1 MTPKLRNGN
10 SAKTGKTISIS
21 VYFSGQK
28 EGWHAHVVR
37 DHSNPNV
44 DLAVL
49 KIDGGGSFPTVIG
62 LEANDDGFNVGEE
75 AYIIGYPLGGSG
87 TYNEGVPTP
96 TFTAGSLSKKT
107 VHRLQYDT
115 TTFPGSSGSPVFNNL
130 GKIVAVHYLGQNSG
144 SGQKAQG
151 INYGVPV
158 AYVHELIR

>member
-1 MTPKLRNGN
+1 MAKTQIYEQNVKGVVLIHQDYEEEGQRHGEEGTGFCVKSNGLIITNRHVAQPWTGGDGN

-75 AYIIGYPLGGSG
+75 AYIIGGAQIYQQAL
-87 TYNEGVPTP
+87 
-96 TFTAGSLSKKT
+96 SLADK
-107 VHRLQYDT
+107 L
-115 TTFPGSSGSPVFNNL
+115 
-130 GKIVAVHYLGQNSG
+130 IVTEIEKEFACT
-144 SGQKAQG
+144 
-151 INYGVPV
+151 
-158 AYVHELIR
+158 